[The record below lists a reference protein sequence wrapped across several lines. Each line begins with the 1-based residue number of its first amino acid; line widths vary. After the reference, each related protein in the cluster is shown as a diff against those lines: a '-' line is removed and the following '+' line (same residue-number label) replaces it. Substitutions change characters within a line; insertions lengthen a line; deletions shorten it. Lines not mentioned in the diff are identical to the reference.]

1 MKEQFWL
8 SFQGGTVLFW
18 ICKTV
23 VHTGKALSSCRE
35 VCWQFRTFCTT
46 LQASPEKRSF
56 FTDTP
61 CQRNQCTILGFYE
74 VWHPVFQGKHRDPMF
89 FEGKTSNTYPDQVER
104 CLTERR
110 SWCKYSDPHP
120 SRVEG
125 YFPLLSKKVCSVN
138 VTVFTIIAII
148 VKIWIRTH
156 AVWKSVAH
164 ARCYDYRPAE
174 RPTID

>member
-1 MKEQFWL
+1 MELYYFEYARP
-8 SFQGGTVLFW
+8 SFIPVKRYLLVGRSVDSLEHSVQHCKRRQKHGLF
-18 ICKTV
+18 
-23 VHTGKALSSCRE
+23 S
-35 VCWQFRTFCTT
+35 Q
-46 LQASPEKRSF
+46 
-56 FTDTP
+56 TP
-61 CQRNQCTILGFYE
+61 CQRNRYTILGIYE

-138 VTVFTIIAII
+138 VTVFTIIYII
-148 VKIWIRTH
+148 VKI
-156 AVWKSVAH
+156 
-164 ARCYDYRPAE
+164 
-174 RPTID
+174 